1 VDDAFLQRATATIP
15 KRSIVLVED
24 IDCALPSREEDDD
37 SDAGSP
43 VRRDRPRQS
52 GVTLSG
58 LLNMIDGIG
67 SEEGKLFFATVCL
80 FIPFPASSSSSSP
93 SGPCKLHPSLIMPL
107 TFVCFYLCRRTIST
121 VLTPR

>member
-24 IDCALPSREEDDD
+24 IDCAQPSREDDD
-37 SDAGSP
+37 NSDAGSP
-43 VRRDRPRQS
+43 VRRERPRQN

-67 SEEGKLFFATVCL
+67 SKEGTVLRYGKPLHSIPRFAFVPKRSL
-80 FIPFPASSSSSSP
+80 QVA
-93 SGPCKLHPSLIMPL
+93 PSLDHAPDVFLFLSMQI
-107 TFVCFYLCRRTIST
+107 
-121 VLTPR
+121 